1 LRSSRH
7 GPDLMAIQN
16 RENRTILKV
25 ALPVP
30 MDAEYDYLPPP
41 EVPIE
46 RLLPGIRLEV
56 PFGRQKKTGLL
67 LGIAAYS
74 ELPSERLRPALRIL
88 DETPILSP
96 KDLELLRWASR
107 YYHHPLGDT
116 VFTALSTALRAG
128 KAASGRTVR
137 RLTALPQEIPEAR
150 PLRAPRL
157 QFLLGLL
164 DQHPKGLSS
173 DQIRQEQLGA
183 AARSLVEKGLATWL
197 EQIEEAIEVPPSG
210 PKAPQLPLNS
220 AQEKALSLLSASLGS
235 FSVNLLYGVTGSG
248 KTEIYLRLVEEV
260 LARGQQSLVLL
271 PEINLTPQLE
281 GRFRH
286 RLATDI
292 RILHSSLTETERLH
306 AWMAFQS
313 GQCQVLLGT
322 RSALFTPAPRLG
334 LIILD
339 EEHDASFKQQEGF
352 RFSAREA
359 AIMRGHLEGI
369 PIVLGSATPAME
381 TLFNVTRGKF
391 RRIDLPERA
400 GGAQPP
406 SFQVV
411 DIRAE
416 FLEEGLSARLVAAI
430 RETLARK
437 EQVLLFVNRRG
448 FAPVQTCHACGWVA
462 TCRHCDTRLVTHQSE
477 AILRCHHCGFQQSIP
492 CKCPGCGSDQLVL
505 LGLGT
510 ERIEEALSRLFP
522 THRLVRVDRDTTRRK
537 GQLETYLESV
547 HSGETDILIGT
558 QMLAKG
564 HHFPDVTLVGILDVD
579 GGLFSSDFRA
589 SERTA
594 QLILQVAGR
603 AGRAHRP
610 GRVLLQTRHPGHPV
624 IDALIHQ
631 GYEAFSTICLK
642 ERELLALPPFSHQAL
657 IRADASRQ
665 ETVRDFLKG
674 LAEALSP
681 ASFPEVMVLGPVPSP
696 MERRGNRYRWQVL
709 LQSSQRN
716 GLHHALHRMRQ
727 HVRED
732 AKRWNVRWSI
742 DVDPIDLY

>member
-1 LRSSRH
+1 MTNLH
-7 GPDLMAIQN
+7 LVK
-16 RENRTILKV
+16 TLILKV

-30 MDAEYDYLPPP
+30 LDAEYDYLPPP
-41 EVPIE
+41 GVPVE
-46 RLLPGIRLEV
+46 HLLPGIRLEV

-67 LGIAAYS
+67 LAVADSS
-74 ELPSERLRPALRIL
+74 ELPSERLRPALQIL
-88 DETPILSP
+88 DERPLLSL

-116 VFTALSTALRAG
+116 VFTALTTALRAG
-128 KAASGRTVR
+128 KAATGRTIR
-137 RLTALPQEIPEAR
+137 RLKALPREPTEASVV
-150 PLRAPRL
+150 RAPR
-157 QFLLGLL
+157 QKTLLTLL
-164 DQHPKGLSS
+164 DQSPEGMTAE
-173 DQIRQEQLGA
+173 DIRQEQLVA
-183 AARSLVEKGLATWL
+183 AARALVDKGLAEWL
-197 EQIEEAIEVPPSG
+197 EQNEEPATETVSEPRG
-210 PKAPQLPLNS
+210 PRPPLNP
-220 AQEKALSLLSASLGS
+220 AQEKAHHLLSAALGT

-248 KTEIYLRLVEEV
+248 KTEVYLRLVEDA
-260 LARGQQSLVLL
+260 LSQGHQSLVLL

-281 GRFRH
+281 GRFRE
-286 RLATDI
+286 RLATEI
-292 RILHSSLTETERLH
+292 RILHSNLNETERLN
-306 AWMAFQS
+306 AWMAFQK
-313 GQCQVLLGT
+313 GHCQVLLGT

-381 TLFNVTRGKF
+381 TLANVARGKF
-391 RRIDLPERA
+391 RQLDLPDRA
-400 GGAQPP
+400 GGAQSPT
-406 SFQVV
+406 FQIV

-416 FLEEGLSARLVAAI
+416 FLEEGLSARLIAAI

-477 AILRCHHCGFQQSIP
+477 AILRCHHCGFQEPIP
-492 CKCPGCGSDQLVL
+492 RKCPGCGSEQLVL

-522 THRLVRVDRDTTRRK
+522 THRLVRIDRDTTRRK

-603 AGRAHRP
+603 AGRADRP
-610 GRVLLQTRHPGHPV
+610 GRVLLQTRHPGHPL
-624 IDALIHQ
+624 IDALIHR
-631 GYEAFSTICLK
+631 GYEAFSVDCLK

-657 IRADASRQ
+657 IRADAPRKD
-665 ETVRDFLKG
+665 TVREFLEG
-674 LAEALSP
+674 LAKALSLMTDP
-681 ASFPEVMVLGPVPSP
+681 KVMVLGPVPSP

-709 LQSSQRN
+709 LQSNQRA
-716 GLHHALHRMRQ
+716 GLHQALHRVRQ
-727 HVRED
+727 HVRD
-732 AKRWNVRWSI
+732 DPKRWNVRWSI

>member
-1 LRSSRH
+1 MPSPLPEQH
-7 GPDLMAIQN
+7 L
-16 RENRTILKV
+16 ILKV

-41 EVPIE
+41 GVPAE
-46 RLLPGIRLEV
+46 HLVPGIRLEV

-67 LGIAAYS
+67 LSLADRS
-74 ELPSERLRPALRIL
+74 DLPTERLRPALGIL
-88 DETPILSP
+88 DESPLLSP

-116 VFTALSTALRAG
+116 VFTALSTALRSG
-128 KAASGRTVR
+128 KAASGRKDR
-137 RLTALPQEIPEAR
+137 RLIPIREKSSGAP
-150 PLRAPRL
+150 PLRGPR
-157 QFLLGLL
+157 QKMLLALLNQSPEGLT
-164 DQHPKGLSS
+164 SET
-173 DQIRQEQLGA
+173 IRQEQLGA
-183 AARSLVEKGLATWL
+183 AARTLIDKGLAAWV
-197 EQIEEAIEVPPSG
+197 EREATPLSG
-210 PKAPQLPLNS
+210 ARPENITPGLPLNS
-220 AQEKALSLLSASLGS
+220 AQERALNLLSAALGC

-248 KTEIYLRLVEEV
+248 KTEVYLRLVEKA
-260 LARGQQSLVLL
+260 LSQGRQSLVLL

-281 GRFRH
+281 ARFRA
-286 RLATDI
+286 RLATAI
-292 RILHSSLTETERLH
+292 CILHSGLSEKERLH
-306 AWMAFQS
+306 AWTAFQK
-313 GQCQVLLGT
+313 GECQVLLGT
-322 RSALFTPAPRLG
+322 RSALFTPAPHLG

-359 AIMRGHLEGI
+359 AIMRGHIEGV

-381 TLFNVTRGKF
+381 TLANVARGKF
-391 RRIDLPERA
+391 RRIDLPDRA
-400 GGAQPP
+400 GEAKPP
-406 SFQVV
+406 TFQVI

-416 FLEEGLSARLVAAI
+416 FLEEGLSARLIAAI

-477 AILRCHHCGFQQSIP
+477 AILRCHHCGFQQAIP
-492 CKCPGCGSDQLVL
+492 GKCPGCKSDQLVL

-510 ERIEEALSRLFP
+510 ERIEEALTRLFP
-522 THRLVRVDRDTTRRK
+522 SQRVVRIDRDTTRRK

-610 GRVLLQTRHPGHPV
+610 GHVLLQTRHPGHPV
-624 IDALIHQ
+624 IDALIHR
-631 GYEAFSTICLK
+631 GYESFSAVCLE

-657 IRADASRQ
+657 IRADAPRQ
-665 ETVRDFLKG
+665 DTVSLFLQNLVKAISP
-674 LAEALSP
+674 LASA
-681 ASFPEVMVLGPVPSP
+681 EVLILGPVPSP

-709 LQSSQRN
+709 LQSGQRN
-716 GLHHALHRMRQ
+716 DLHQALQQLRRHI
-727 HVRED
+727 RED
-732 AKRWNVRWSI
+732 PKRWNVRWSI
-742 DVDPIDLY
+742 DVDPIDLF

>member
-1 LRSSRH
+1 MTALHS
-7 GPDLMAIQN
+7 GKNL
-16 RENRTILKV
+16 ILKV

-30 MDAEYDYLPPP
+30 MDAEYDYLPPTG
-41 EVPIE
+41 VPVE
-46 RLLPGIRLEV
+46 RLLPGVRLEV
-56 PFGRQKKTGLL
+56 PFGRQKKIGLL
-67 LGIAAYS
+67 LAMTDAS
-74 ELPSERLRPALRIL
+74 ELPPERLRPALQIL
-88 DETPILSP
+88 DETPLLST

-116 VFTALSTALRAG
+116 VFTALATALRAG
-128 KAASGRTVR
+128 KAATGRTIR
-137 RLTALPQEIPEAR
+137 RLKS
-150 PLRAPRL
+150 APREATDPPAL
-157 QFLLGLL
+157 RSARQRALLSLL
-164 DQHPKGLSS
+164 DQSPEGMTS
-173 DQIRQEQLGA
+173 DDIRQEQLVA
-183 AARSLVEKGLATWL
+183 AARALVDKGLAEWF
-197 EQIEEAIEVPPSG
+197 EQTEAPSADAPLK
-210 PKAPQLPLNS
+210 PKAPHPPLNP
-220 AQEKALSLLSASLGS
+220 AQEAAHHLLSSALGT

-248 KTEIYLRLVEEV
+248 KTEVYLRLVEDA
-260 LARGQQSLVLL
+260 LSQGHQSLVLL

-281 GRFRH
+281 GRFRD

-292 RILHSSLTETERLH
+292 RILHSSLNETERLD
-306 AWMAFQS
+306 AWMAFHS

-381 TLFNVTRGKF
+381 TLANVARGKF

-400 GGAQPP
+400 GGAQNPT
-406 SFQVV
+406 FQVV

-416 FLEEGLSARLVAAI
+416 FLEEGLSQRLIAAI
-430 RETLARK
+430 QETLARK

-462 TCRHCDTRLVTHQSE
+462 TCRYCDTRLVTHQSE
-477 AILRCHHCGFQQSIP
+477 AILRCHHCGFQEPIP
-492 CKCPGCGSDQLVL
+492 RKCPGCSSDQLVL

-522 THRLVRVDRDTTRRK
+522 THRLVRIDRDTTRRK

-603 AGRAHRP
+603 AGRADRP
-610 GRVLLQTRHPGHPV
+610 GRVLLQTRHPGHPL
-624 IDALIHQ
+624 IDALIHR
-631 GYEAFSTICLK
+631 GYEAFSADCLK

-665 ETVRDFLKG
+665 QTVRDFLFG
-674 LAEALSP
+674 LTEAISP
-681 ASFPEVMVLGPVPSP
+681 VTCPDVMVLGPVPSP
-696 MERRGNRYRWQVL
+696 MERRGNRYRWQAL
-709 LQSSQRN
+709 LQSTQRN
-716 GLHHALHRMRQ
+716 ALHQALHRMRQ
-727 HVRED
+727 HARED
-732 AKRWNVRWSI
+732 SKRWSVRWSI

>member
-1 LRSSRH
+1 MKNRNT
-7 GPDLMAIQN
+7 GPVM
-16 RENRTILKV
+16 KV
-25 ALPVP
+25 VLSVP

-46 RLLPGIRLEV
+46 RLLPGMRLEV

-67 LGIAAYS
+67 LAIAEHS

-88 DETPILSP
+88 DEAPLLSA

-116 VFTALSTALRAG
+116 VFTALSSALRAG
-128 KAASGRTVR
+128 KAASGRTIR
-137 RLTALPQEIPEAR
+137 RLIALPREITV
-150 PLRAPRL
+150 APITRSPR
-157 QFLLGLL
+157 QKMLLGLL
-164 DQHPKGLSS
+164 DQSPEGLYS
-173 DQIRQEQLGA
+173 DVIRQEQLGA
-183 AARSLVEKGLATWL
+183 AARSLVEKGLAEWI
-197 EQIEEAIEVPPSG
+197 EQNVEAAQEKPAESKTPW
-210 PKAPQLPLNS
+210 LPLNP
-220 AQEKALSLLSASLGS
+220 AQDKALQLLSAALGS

-248 KTEIYLRLVEEV
+248 KTEVYLRLVEAA
-260 LARGQQSLVLL
+260 LAKGQQSLVLL

-281 GRFRH
+281 GRFRA
-286 RLATDI
+286 RLSTDI
-292 RILHSSLTETERLH
+292 RILHSNLTETERLN

-322 RSALFTPAPRLG
+322 RSALFTPAPHLG

-359 AIMRGHLEGI
+359 AIMRGHLEGT
-369 PIVLGSATPAME
+369 PIVLGSATPSME
-381 TLFNVTRGKF
+381 TLFNVNRGKF

-400 GGAQPP
+400 GSAKPP
-406 SFQVV
+406 TFQVV

-416 FLEEGLSARLVAAI
+416 FLEEGLSARLIAAI
-430 RETLARK
+430 RETLSRK

-462 TCRHCDTRLVTHQSE
+462 NCRHCDTRLVTHQSE
-477 AILRCHHCGFQQSIP
+477 ALMRCHHCGFQQP
-492 CKCPGCGSDQLVL
+492 TPRQCPSCSSNQLVL

-522 THRLVRVDRDTTRRK
+522 THRLVRIDRDTTRRK

-547 HSGETDILIGT
+547 HNGETDILIGT

-624 IDALIHQ
+624 IDALIHR
-631 GYEAFSTICLK
+631 GYEAFSTVCLK

-657 IRADASRQ
+657 IRADAPRQ
-665 ETVRDFLKG
+665 ETVREFLTG
-674 LAEALSP
+674 LAAVISP
-681 ASFPEVMVLGPVPSP
+681 VKFPEVMILGPVPSP

-709 LQSSQRN
+709 LQGSHRK
-716 GLHHALHRMRQ
+716 GLHQALHRIRQ
-727 HVRED
+727 TIKED
-732 AKRWNVRWSI
+732 PKRWNVRWSI

>member
-1 LRSSRH
+1 MTDHNPLRR
-7 GPDLMAIQN
+7 P
-16 RENRTILKV
+16 ILKV

-30 MDAEYDYLPPP
+30 MDAEYDYLAPPG
-41 EVPIE
+41 VPAQ
-46 RLLPGIRLEV
+46 RLIPGIRLEV
-56 PFGRQKKTGLL
+56 PFGRQNKTGLL
-67 LGIAAYS
+67 LGLAESS
-74 ELPSERLRPALRIL
+74 ELPLERLRPALRVL
-88 DETPILSP
+88 DETPLLSP

-128 KAASGRTVR
+128 KAAAGKTIRR
-137 RLTALPQEIPEAR
+137 RLIRSREPSETLST
-150 PLRAPRL
+150 RAPK
-157 QFLLGLL
+157 QKELLTLLEHHPDGLTG
-164 DQHPKGLSS
+164 D
-173 DQIRQEQLGA
+173 DIRQQQLGA
-183 AARSLVEKGLATWL
+183 AARALVDKGLAEWR
-197 EQIEEAIEVPPSG
+197 EHDEEALSVIPPG
-210 PKAPQLPLNS
+210 PGAAPLPLNP
-220 AQEKALSLLSASLGS
+220 AQENALNVLLSTLGS
-235 FSVNLLYGVTGSG
+235 FSVNLLYGITGSG
-248 KTEIYLRLVEEV
+248 KTEIYLRLVAAL
-260 LARGQQSLVLL
+260 LARNQQSLVLL

-281 GRFRH
+281 GRFRN

-292 RILHSSLTETERLH
+292 RVLHSSLNQPERLH
-306 AWMAFQS
+306 AWTAFQS

-352 RFSAREA
+352 RFSARET

-381 TLFNVTRGKF
+381 TLFNVSRGKF
-391 RRIDLPERA
+391 RRIDLPDRA

-406 SFQVV
+406 KFQVV

-416 FLEEGLSARLVAAI
+416 YLEEGLSGRLIAAI
-430 RETLARK
+430 RKTLARQ

-462 TCRHCDTRLVTHQSE
+462 TCRHCDTRLVTHQAE
-477 AILRCHHCGFQQSIP
+477 AILRCHHCGFQQSTP
-492 CKCPGCGSDQLVL
+492 RKCPDCGSDQLML

-522 THRLVRVDRDTTRRK
+522 TSRLVRIDRDTTRRK
-537 GQLETYLESV
+537 GQLESFLESV

-624 IDALIHQ
+624 IDALIHR
-631 GYEAFSTICLK
+631 GYEAFSAVCLK
-642 ERELLALPPFSHQAL
+642 ERELLALPPFSYQAL
-657 IRADASRQ
+657 IRADAPRQ
-665 ETVRDFLKG
+665 DNVRDFLSQ
-674 LAEALSP
+674 LAHAVSP
-681 ASFPEVMVLGPVPSP
+681 KAFPHVMVLGPVPSP
-696 MERRGNRYRWQVL
+696 MERRGNRYRWQIL
-709 LQSSQRN
+709 LQSTQRN
-716 GLHHALHRMRQ
+716 GLHQALHHMRQ
-727 HVRED
+727 TIRED
-732 AKRWNVRWSI
+732 TKRWNVRWSI

>member
-1 LRSSRH
+1 MPSPSPGQRL
-7 GPDLMAIQN
+7 
-16 RENRTILKV
+16 ILKV

-41 EVPIE
+41 EVPTE

-56 PFGRQKKTGLL
+56 PFGRQKKTGILL
-67 LGIAAYS
+67 SLAETS

-88 DETPILSP
+88 DETPLLST
-96 KDLELLRWASR
+96 KDLALLRWASR

-116 VFTALSTALRAG
+116 VFTALSTALRGG
-128 KAASGRTVR
+128 KAASSRMVR
-137 RLTALPQEIPEAR
+137 RLTAVQREISDAS
-150 PLRAPRL
+150 PLRGPR
-157 QFLLGLL
+157 QKMLLALLNQSTDGLT
-164 DQHPKGLSS
+164 PEE
-173 DQIRQEQLGA
+173 IRQEQLGA
-183 AARSLVEKGLATWL
+183 AARTLIDKGLATW
-197 EQIEEAIEVPPSG
+197 IEHEEESSFRINPKVRAPS
-210 PKAPQLPLNS
+210 PPLNP
-220 AQEKALSLLSASLGS
+220 AQERALNLLSSALGK

-248 KTEIYLRLVEEV
+248 KTEVYLRLVEEV
-260 LARGQQSLVLL
+260 LAQGHQSLVLL

-281 GRFRH
+281 ARFRD
-286 RLATDI
+286 RLVADI
-292 RILHSSLTETERLH
+292 RILHSSLGEVARLH
-306 AWMAFQS
+306 AWTAFQK
-313 GQCQVLLGT
+313 GDCQVLLGT

-381 TLFNVTRGKF
+381 TLSNVARGKF
-391 RRIDLPERA
+391 RQIDLPERA
-400 GGAQPP
+400 GGAKPP
-406 SFQVV
+406 TFQVV

-416 FLEEGLSARLVAAI
+416 FLEEGLSARLIAAI

-477 AILRCHHCGFQQSIP
+477 AILRCHHCGFQQPIP
-492 CKCPGCGSDQLVL
+492 RKCPGCNSDQLLL

-510 ERIEEALSRLFP
+510 ERIEEALTRLFP
-522 THRLVRVDRDTTRRK
+522 SHRLVRIDRDTTRRK
-537 GQLETYLESV
+537 GQLETYLESI

-610 GRVLLQTRHPGHPV
+610 GHVLLQTRHPGHPV
-624 IDALIHQ
+624 IDALIHR
-631 GYEAFSTICLK
+631 GYESFSAVCLK
-642 ERELLALPPFSHQAL
+642 ERESLALPPFSHQAL
-657 IRADASRQ
+657 IRADAARQ
-665 ETVRDFLKG
+665 DTVRLFLQG
-674 LAEALSP
+674 LVEAISP
-681 ASFPEVMVLGPVPSP
+681 SAFPSVMVLGPVPSP

-709 LQSSQRN
+709 MQSGHRN
-716 GLHHALHRMRQ
+716 GLHQALHQMRQ
-727 HVRED
+727 HIRED
-732 AKRWNVRWSI
+732 PKRWNVRWSI
-742 DVDPIDLY
+742 DVDPIDLF